1 MRDGSTQTEELVA
14 TTVGNVPRPRTPAE
28 GPGPVPA
35 VVAGRFRVQRVLQRG
50 SGTATIAAHD
60 EQSGS
65 DVVLKTARTSALS
78 RGTRLR
84 LLHEA
89 EVLRTLSGPGLVP
102 LIAAGEDDGLFYL
115 AMPRIAGRTLADR
128 LLEGRLDVTETL
140 TLAEHLFAALAAVHA
155 HGVLHRD
162 IKPSNIMVTYGRV
175 ESATVID
182 FGLARSESLHES
194 LRDEP
199 VGTARY
205 MSPEQAGLVHR
216 EVDERSDLYA
226 AGVLLFECVTAR
238 PPFTG
243 ETVGEVLRQHLS
255 APAPDVRSY
264 GAPVPAAFAQLLHR
278 LLRKDPRDRYQSAAG
293 VLADVEQIARLLADG
308 EPDPVV
314 ALGLADHR
322 ATLTEPAF
330 VGRRQELTDLLALT
344 REASAGRGGVVLVE
358 AESGGGKSRLLD
370 ELAGRCLE
378 SDALLLRGQG
388 VDQAARRPF
397 QLLEGVV
404 DDLVAAAAADRP
416 LAERLKSTL
425 ADDRD
430 VLVSVLP
437 VLAEV
442 LGAATADETLGPEE
456 FGEARAL
463 GALVH
468 LVDAIGVAGRHAVVL
483 LDDCQWADEAT
494 IRLLARWQRE
504 VAEHPAHALV
514 VAAFRTEE
522 VRAGDPL
529 RAVSRLRQVLSPFGP
544 PDVRALVESMAGRVP
559 EAALNVVLRLS
570 AGSPFMA
577 SAILRGLVESGALFH
592 DGQQWRA
599 DDELMSSAQSSREAA
614 AFLTSR
620 LERLEPTVLRLLG
633 AGAVL
638 GKEFDIELA
647 AGLVGDDPGG
657 AVLALQA
664 LRSRHLLWLDPD
676 GLTATFVHDKLREA
690 LLGRLSAEE
699 RRELHA
705 RAAALLAEHPE
716 GASAYDLA
724 FHFHAAGDDQAAL
737 PYALAAAHEA
747 RARHAL
753 SAAEQQYRIA
763 AAGVPASDLVTTG
776 DVQTGLGDVLM
787 LQGRYDEAARC
798 FTTAL
803 KVAGGPLDRA
813 AIALRLGELAFKR
826 GEVPESVSHLEGAL
840 RSLGRRHPRRRVTF
854 LLWAAWEGLVQAFHC
869 LLPRRVVQRRAL
881 GDKAVVDILTAR
893 VCSRLAYSY
902 WFSRGRNPTAWA
914 HFREMNILERYPPT
928 LELAQA
934 YSEHAPVMSTL
945 PWYSRGIDYA
955 QRSLEIRRQFGDVWG
970 QGQSLHFYGVVLYA
984 ASRFTEAIEK
994 LTEAIRLLDRTG
1006 DQWEINTAL
1015 WHIGFSQYRLGR
1027 LEDAVQTFTRCY
1039 ASGLEIGDHQ
1049 AAAIGLSGLSKAT
1062 GGLIAAEDVAREL
1075 AHSTGDVHTSGEL
1088 LTGEAIRLLALGETA
1103 RAVGVLEDAHRRV
1116 RAAGVRN
1123 EYVAPIL
1130 PWHLTALRMLAEQ
1143 AGPYRLVDRR
1153 ARLRRAA
1160 RVGRKARR
1168 VAKAYRNNLPHVLR
1182 EQALLQQLAGRERAA
1197 RRLLAKATRVAEQ
1210 LGMAQELELIA
1221 SADEALREGRRP
1233 SAALARQ
1240 AVTPDHAAQEASEGA
1255 TLSLVDRFDAL
1266 LRAGRA
1272 IASALTP
1279 AGVYDA
1285 VRVAAQELLR
1295 SEECRIAIIQSGG
1308 AVEDRLVPLD
1318 ASSGLGI
1325 SERLVREAIRDRAVR
1340 IYADDGSGDP
1350 SVSMVMRQ
1358 TRSALAAPI
1367 FVRGRA
1373 VASWHVVHRQVSG
1386 LFGADEA
1393 RLAEFISALAG
1404 AALEN
1409 AEGFSEVQALSQSLE
1424 RRVEERTAELSVA
1437 NNALRSTLAEL
1448 ERANSELRR
1457 LDELKSDFVAMVSH
1471 ELRSPLTSILGYCS
1485 TMMRHWD
1492 RVDDTRKR
1500 EFIDIIERQSRRL
1513 SGLVNDLLE
1522 MSRIESGHLETRLQ
1536 PLDLRSMLGELAK
1549 EYSDRIKVLR
1559 LRGNL
1564 DAAVLADSDHLHRVL
1579 INLLDNAVKYG
1590 AEPVTI
1596 DVSLADDCVTL
1607 AVLDAGPGVAEDF
1620 QPRLFEKFAQASSG
1634 STRKATGTGLGLS
1647 IVNGLVEAMGGSVS
1661 YRPPADGED
1670 GGFVVQ
1676 LQRAR

>member
-1 MRDGSTQTEELVA
+1 VA
-14 TTVGNVPRPRTPAE
+14 TTVGNVPRPRTPVE

-35 VVAGRFRVQRVLQRG
+35 VVAGRFRVHRVLHRG
-50 SGTATIAAHD
+50 SGTATIAARD
-60 EQSGS
+60 EETGA
-65 DVVLKTARTSALS
+65 DVVLKTARTSVLA

-89 EVLRTLSGPGLVP
+89 ELLRTLSGPGLVP

-115 AMPRIAGRTLADR
+115 AMPLIAGRNLADR
-128 LLEGRLDVTETL
+128 LIEGRLEPAETL
-140 TLAEHLFAALAAVHA
+140 VLAQQLFAALAAVHA

-162 IKPSNIMVTYGRV
+162 IKPSNVMVTFGRV
-175 ESATVID
+175 ESATLID

-216 EVDERSDLYA
+216 DVDERSDLYA
-226 AGVLLFECVTAR
+226 TGVVLFECATGR
-238 PPFTG
+238 PPFSG
-243 ETVGEVLRQHLS
+243 DTVGEVLRQHLS

-264 GAPVPAAFAQLLHR
+264 GAQVPAAFAQVLHR

-293 VLADVEQIARLLADG
+293 VLADVEQIMRLLADG
-308 EPDPVV
+308 DADPVI
-314 ALGLADHR
+314 ALGLSDHR

-330 VGRRQELTDLLALT
+330 VGRRQELTDLLGFA
-344 REASAGRGGVVLVE
+344 REASAGRGGVLLVE

-378 SDALLLRGQG
+378 GDALLLRGQG

-397 QLLEGVV
+397 QLLEGVA
-404 DDLVAAAAADRP
+404 DQLVTAAADDGRLADRLKTT
-416 LAERLKSTL
+416 LAE
-425 ADDRD
+425 DRD

-437 VLAEV
+437 VLAGI
-442 LGAATADETLGPEE
+442 LGAAGVDEMLGPEE

-463 GALVH
+463 TALVH
-468 LVDAIGVAGRHAVVL
+468 LVDAIGGAGRHAVVL

-494 IRLLARWQRE
+494 VRLLGRWQRE
-504 VAEHPAHALV
+504 IAERSAHVLL

-529 RAVSRLRQVLSPFGP
+529 RTVSRQRLVLSPFGA
-544 PDVRALVESMAGRVP
+544 PDVRALVESMAGRLP
-559 EAALNVVLRLS
+559 DQALNVVLRLS

-577 SAILRGLVESGALFH
+577 SAVVRGLVESGALFH

-599 DDELMSSAQSSREAA
+599 DAELMAGAQSSREAA
-614 AFLTSR
+614 AFLTNR
-620 LERLEPTVLRLLG
+620 LERLEPEALRLLS

-638 GKEFDIELA
+638 GKEFDVELA
-647 AGLVGDDPGG
+647 AGLIAVDAG
-657 AVLALQA
+657 AGVLSLQA
-664 LRSRHLLWLDPD
+664 LRSRHLLWLDAD
-676 GLTATFVHDKLREA
+676 GLIATFVHDKLREA
-690 LLGRLSAEE
+690 LLNRLSPAE
-699 RRELHA
+699 RRELHG
-705 RAAALLAEHPE
+705 RAAAILAEHPA

-724 FHFHAAGDDQAAL
+724 FHFHAAGDDNAAL
-737 PYALAAAHEA
+737 PYALSAASEA

-763 AAGVPASDLVTTG
+763 EAGVTADDLDTRR
-776 DVQTGLGDVLM
+776 DVQIGLGDVLM

-798 FTTAL
+798 FTVAL
-803 KVAGGPLDRA
+803 DIAPGPVERA

-826 GEVPESVSHLEGAL
+826 GEVPESVDHLEGAL
-840 RSLGRRHPRRRVTF
+840 RSLGRRHPHRRVTF
-854 LLWAAWEGLVQAFHC
+854 LLWALWEGIVQAFHC
-869 LLPRRVVQRRAL
+869 LLPRRIVQRRQF
-881 GDKAVVDILTAR
+881 GDQSTVDILAAR
-893 VCSRLAYSY
+893 ICSRLAYSY

-914 HFREMNILERYPPT
+914 HLREMNILERYPPT

-945 PWYSRGIDYA
+945 PWYSRGIAYA
-955 QRSLEIRRQFGDVWG
+955 QRSLDIRREFGDVWG

-984 ASRFTEAIEK
+984 SSRFTEAIEK

-1027 LEDAVQTFTRCY
+1027 MEDAVLTFTRCY

-1062 GGLIAAEDVAREL
+1062 GGLIPAEDVEREL
-1075 AHSTGDVHTSGEL
+1075 SHSTGDVHTSGEL
-1088 LTGEAIRLLALGETA
+1088 LTGEAVRLLAVGETA
-1103 RAVGVLEDAHRRV
+1103 RAVAVLADAHRQV
-1116 RAAGVRN
+1116 RTAGVRN

-1130 PWHLTALRMLAEQ
+1130 PWQLTALRLQAEQ
-1143 AGPYRLVDRR
+1143 AGPYRLADRR

-1160 RVGRKARR
+1160 RVGRRARR
-1168 VAKAYRNNLPHVLR
+1168 VARAYRNNLPHVLR
-1182 EQALLQQLAGRERAA
+1182 EQALLEQLAGRRRHA
-1197 RRLLAKATRVAEQ
+1197 RRLLAKAGRIADQ
-1210 LGMAQELELIA
+1210 LGMVQELELVA
-1221 SADEALREGRRP
+1221 SADEALRTGSRP
-1233 SAALARQ
+1233 VAGLARQ
-1240 AVTPDHAAQEASEGA
+1240 AVGADHATSVVDIGA

-1279 AGVYDA
+1279 AAVYDA

-1295 SEECRIAIIQSGG
+1295 SEECSVAVIQPGDGS
-1308 AVEDRLVPLD
+1308 EERLVPLD
-1318 ASSGLGI
+1318 GSSGLGV
-1325 SERLVREAIRDRAVR
+1325 SERLVREALHDRTVC
-1340 IYADDGSGDP
+1340 IYTDDASDDP

-1358 TRSALAAPI
+1358 TRSALAAPV

-1373 VASWHVVHRQVSG
+1373 VACWHVVHRQVSG

-1448 ERANSELRR
+1448 EKANSELRR

-1492 RVDDTRKR
+1492 RVDDERKR
-1500 EFIDIIERQSRRL
+1500 SFIDIIERQSRRL

-1522 MSRIESGHLETRLQ
+1522 MSRIESGHLETKLR
-1536 PLDLRSMLGELAK
+1536 PLHVREVLGELAK
-1549 EYSDRIKVLR
+1549 EYSERIDDLA
-1559 LRGNL
+1559 LRGDL
-1564 DAAVLADSDHLHRVL
+1564 DASALADPDHLHRVL
-1579 INLLDNAVKYG
+1579 INLLDNAMKYG

-1596 DVSLADDCVTL
+1596 EVSVTDEGVVL
-1607 AVLDAGPGVAEDF
+1607 SVLDAGPGVAEDF
-1620 QPRLFEKFAQASSG
+1620 RPRLFEKFAQASSG

-1647 IVNGLVEAMGGSVS
+1647 IVNGLVRSMGGSVD
-1661 YRPPADGED
+1661 YVPPGGGRD
-1670 GGFVVQ
+1670 GGFHVR
-1676 LQRAR
+1676 LQRAT